1 MNFFINIKDFIY
13 YNRKYL
19 YIALVL
25 IIISFFFVLIND
37 NNYDDYILENDIED
51 IVINEEKD
59 TEIDDYYVVDVK
71 GEVINPGTYKV
82 SSNERIIDVITLAGG
97 LTENA
102 ETISIN
108 LSKKVTDEMVI
119 LIPKKGEN
127 ITTDT
132 SYNKT
137 EISESTGKISINRGT
152 KEELMT
158 ISGIGKVKA
167 EAIINYR
174 KENGNFKSIEEIKN
188 VSGIGDSTF
197 EKIKDYIEL

>member
-152 KEELMT
+152 K
-158 ISGIGKVKA
+158 
-167 EAIINYR
+167 AIINYR